1 MGAPLFSKHGLSV
14 DSSPLE
20 RFIRPY
26 RITDGTKFKL
36 ADFDPG
42 DTASLDSDSK
52 RDAKAALAKGTEWLA
67 EEQAKLAAQDRWALL
82 TIFQARDAAGKDS
95 TIKHVMRGVNPQGCR
110 VRSFKKPS
118 SEELDHD
125 YLWRCH
131 QHVPARGEIGI
142 FNRSYYEE
150 VLILR
155 VHEKILSSQKLDPS
169 LVTKNIWKERY
180 EDINNFERY
189 LTRNGTVILKF
200 FLHVSREEQK
210 KRFLD
215 RLNEPEKHWKF
226 SAADIRERRYWD
238 VYTDAYENAI
248 KHTASPEAPWF
259 VIPAD
264 KKWFTRLVVAAAI
277 CQRLADLK
285 LHYPVIGKDR
295 LEEFEAARNELTQD

>member
-1 MGAPLFSKHGLSV
+1 M

-26 RITDGTKFKL
+26 RVTDGAGFNL
-36 ADFDPG
+36 ADYDPK

-52 RDAKAALAKGTEWLA
+52 GEARAALARGAEWLA
-67 EEQAKLAAQDRWALL
+67 DEQAKLAAQDRWALL

-110 VRSFKKPS
+110 VRAFKTPS

-155 VHEKILSSQKLDPS
+155 VHESVLNGQKLHPS
-169 LVTKNIWKERY
+169 LVTENIWNERY
-180 EDINNFERY
+180 EDINHFERY

-200 FLHVSREEQK
+200 FLHVSRDEQR
-210 KRFLD
+210 KRFLK
-215 RLNEPEKHWKF
+215 RLTEAEKHWKF
-226 SAADIRERRYWD
+226 SPSDIRERRFWD
-238 VYTDAYENAI
+238 DYTFAYEEAI
-248 KHTASPEAPWF
+248 KHTASEHAPWY
-259 VIPAD
+259 VVPAD
-264 KKWFTRLVVAAAI
+264 NKWFTRLVVAAAI
-277 CQRLADLK
+277 CQRLADLQ
-285 LHYPVIGKDR
+285 LHYPVIDKDR
-295 LEEFEAARNELTQD
+295 LEEFEAARQELIRD